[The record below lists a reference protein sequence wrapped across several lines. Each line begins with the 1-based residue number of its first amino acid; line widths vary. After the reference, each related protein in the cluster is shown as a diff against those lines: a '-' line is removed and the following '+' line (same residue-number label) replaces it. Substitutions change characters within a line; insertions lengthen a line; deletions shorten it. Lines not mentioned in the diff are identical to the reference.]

1 VLVRPQL
8 EIGSSHSTNFLSSES
23 GLIKGKHSSSDR
35 RDAVI
40 SVMIGVSINMAA
52 EKKSKRAKWT
62 VAAIVTVLF
71 VQRLSFVPLC

>member
-8 EIGSSHSTNFLSSES
+8 EIGSSHSTNYLSSVS
-23 GLIKGKHSSSDR
+23 GLIKGKHSDR